1 MSKLV
6 AGMVGLMFAAAAP
19 AGARAA
25 VLGPD
30 ATACEG
36 HGPAMLV
43 HVEGLKKRVGIIRVQ
58 SYGGNPSRYFEK
70 GAYLRR
76 IDLPVPVSGPVD
88 ICVAVP
94 GNGNYAVSVRHDVDS
109 SGKSGMSDGGGMSGN
124 PRLSLFDVMFKR
136 KPSPSKVQVAVQGV
150 TRVPVR
156 MNYVQGGSFGPI
168 AMAAR

>member
-6 AGMVGLMFAAAAP
+6 AGMAGLMLAAAVP
-19 AGARAA
+19 AGAGAA

-36 HGPAMLV
+36 NGPAMLV
-43 HVEGLKKRVGIIRVQ
+43 HVEGLKKRTGTIRVQ

-70 GAYLRR
+70 GTYLWR
-76 IDLPVPVSGPVD
+76 IDIPVPATGSIDV
-88 ICVAVP
+88 CVPVP
-94 GNGNYAVSVRHDVDS
+94 GNGHYAVSVRHDLDS
-109 SGKSGMSDGGGMSGN
+109 SGKTGMSDGGGMSGN

-136 KPSPSKVQVAVQGV
+136 KPDPGKVQVAVQGV